1 MKGNLMVNQ
10 IKSSN
15 NKVALITGA
24 SSGMGKEFAK
34 TLLAKGFIVYAVARR
49 TELMKDLSN
58 LGAHIFKLDI
68 SNESEIGHLIKQI
81 ETEHDGVD
89 VLINNAGFGIYGAV
103 EDIPISDARYQFEV
117 NLFGVAKLTQLVI
130 PLMRKRG
137 GGKIINLSSMGGKI
151 YFPLGAWYHA
161 TKHAL
166 EGWSDCLRLE
176 LAQFNINVVIIEP
189 GVIATDFGK
198 VVIDGIVRR
207 SSNGQY
213 KGMTDAFARTLAKS
227 YQNNGGTDPRVISD
241 LVLRAIQ
248 SSKPKSR
255 YVAGQMAKPMM
266 FIRKWFGDTIYD
278 KVALSMVK

>member
-207 SSNGQY
+207 SSNGSY
-213 KGMTDAFARTLAKS
+213 KKMTEAFARTLTKS
-227 YQNNGGTDPRVISD
+227 YQNNGGTDPKVIAN
-241 LVLRAIQ
+241 LVLKAIQ
-248 SSKPKSR
+248 SPKPKSR

>member
-1 MKGNLMVNQ
+1 MANQ
-10 IKSSN
+10 NIASKV
-15 NKVALITGA
+15 KVAIITGA
-24 SSGMGKEFAK
+24 SSGMGKEFSK
-34 TLLAKGFIVYAVARR
+34 TLLSEGYIVYALARR
-49 TELMKDLSN
+49 TELMKDLSD
-58 LGAHIFKLDI
+58 LGANIVRLDI
-68 SNESEIGHLIKQI
+68 SNESDIDSLIKQV
-81 ETEHDGVD
+81 ETEHGGVD

-103 EDIPISDARYQFEV
+103 EDITISEARYQFEV
-117 NLFGVAKLTQLVI
+117 NLFGMARLTQLII

-176 LAQFNINVVIIEP
+176 LAQFNIRVVIIEP
-189 GVIATDFGK
+189 GVIATDFGN
-198 VVIDGIVRR
+198 VVINGIVRR

-213 KGMTDAFARTLAKS
+213 KKMTDSFVKALAKS
-227 YQNNGGTDPRVISD
+227 YQNNGGTNPKVIAN
-241 LVLRAIQ
+241 LVLQAIK
-248 SSKPKSR
+248 SPKPKPR

-266 FIRKWFGDTIYD
+266 FIRKWFGDRIYD